1 MANTSFTQTITSQT
15 MGVDLTATIAPAP
28 ETLETLSTDLL
39 LIVIRMREAEDLG
52 DPRSLKKLIQHYI
65 GLYESNCRSI
75 GTSDQHT
82 KDAMYALV
90 ALLDETVLSVP
101 GPCRD
106 VWLSSPLQLEYFG
119 DNIAGEGFYRRLDAL
134 REQSDSE
141 DVLGIYYLC
150 LSLGFEGKYR
160 IMNPEEREKIIADL
174 GERLGGGREEKNL
187 SPHAIRPVGSLG
199 KNRSGSTLVPLWMFG
214 AFGAAA
220 TVILWISLY
229 LISGSPS

>member
-1 MANTSFTQTITSQT
+1 MATKSFTQTITSQT
-15 MGVDLTATIAPAP
+15 MGVDLTATVAPAP

-65 GLYESNCRSI
+65 GLFESNCRSI
-75 GTSDQHT
+75 GTSEQHT
-82 KDAMYALV
+82 RDAMYALV
-90 ALLDETVLSVP
+90 ALLDETVLSAP

-119 DNIAGEGFYRRLDAL
+119 DNIAGEGFFRRLDAL
-134 REQSDSE
+134 REQSDVD

-160 IMNPEEREKIIADL
+160 IMNPEERGKIIAGL
-174 GERLGGGREEKNL
+174 AERLGGGREKKRL
-187 SPHAIRPVGSLG
+187 SPHAFRPMSTLG
-199 KNRSGSTLVPLWMFG
+199 KSRSGFTLIPLWMFG
-214 AFGAAA
+214 AFGATA
-220 TVILWISLY
+220 TAVLWISLY
-229 LISGSPS
+229 LMSGSIG